1 MKPTVVSCISGCIL
15 WSVAALAAASDPTVA
30 FAPDE
35 HTLLLY
41 HFDEGQGTVAKNSS
55 GHGYDGEVRGA
66 QWVLGR
72 FGKAL
77 RFDGVRDS
85 VFRRS
90 LPAIQGVKRLTVE
103 CWFQQDNPK
112 GRQFL
117 VGQDV
122 VFHFDLS
129 EGLAASLSLYN
140 RGMSTTNA
148 SGLRHQQIGAGLGTV
163 RFRKWHHLAAT
174 FDGRQ
179 VSFFLDGVLKERNP
193 GATDFLLGVP
203 SRGLWVGSYVGQ
215 DYWFSGRIDEVRVSD
230 CVRYDPENRLHIG
243 ENAFSL
249 PGKPAATKTVRRAA
263 RNGRRSVGAHV
274 EKTLRRQRGRMG
286 TAQAAGQARG
296 DCGPLRLEPG
306 RQWDRFTDGAR
317 CFGRVV
323 RSGRLHPRPRAKR
336 YGILRPD

>member
-1 MKPTVVSCISGCIL
+1 MVGRGSGGGIRPDGRVC
-15 WSVAALAAASDPTVA
+15 T
-30 FAPDE
+30 DE

-41 HFDEGQGTVAKNSS
+41 HFDEGQGTVAKDSS

-140 RGMSTTNA
+140 RGMSATNA

-249 PGKPAATKTVRRAA
+249 PGKPAATKTVRKPR
-263 RNGRRSVGAHV
+263 RDGRRSVGAHV

-286 TAQAAGQARG
+286 TAQAAGQAR
-296 DCGPLRLEPG
+296 RL
-306 RQWDRFTDGAR
+306 WAATT
-317 CFGRVV
+317 
-323 RSGRLHPRPRAKR
+323 
-336 YGILRPD
+336 